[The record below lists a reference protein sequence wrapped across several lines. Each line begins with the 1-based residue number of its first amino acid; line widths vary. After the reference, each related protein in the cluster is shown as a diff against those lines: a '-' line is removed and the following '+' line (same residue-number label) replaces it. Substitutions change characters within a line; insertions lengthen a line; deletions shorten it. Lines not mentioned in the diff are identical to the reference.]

1 MKIKIFPLIIFLILN
16 SFVSFSIN
24 IKVKRVIDGDTFEVE
39 TGEKVRLIGINAPES
54 KDIFGIE
61 SKMYLTSLVEGKI
74 VNLISDEN
82 NSDKDRYNRLLRY
95 VFIDSVDINKKMIQD
110 GFAFAYLKY
119 SFFKSE
125 EYKTAQLEAKEN
137 KKGMWADNDTINE
150 SRKKR
155 IVSKRINL
163 NPNLY
168 ELILNKKFFILLI
181 IIFLIIFGIYY
192 YYRK

>member
-1 MKIKIFPLIIFLILN
+1 
-16 SFVSFSIN
+16 
-24 IKVKRVIDGDTFEVE
+24 
-39 TGEKVRLIGINAPES
+39 
-54 KDIFGIE
+54 
-61 SKMYLTSLVEGKI
+61 MYLTSLVEGKI